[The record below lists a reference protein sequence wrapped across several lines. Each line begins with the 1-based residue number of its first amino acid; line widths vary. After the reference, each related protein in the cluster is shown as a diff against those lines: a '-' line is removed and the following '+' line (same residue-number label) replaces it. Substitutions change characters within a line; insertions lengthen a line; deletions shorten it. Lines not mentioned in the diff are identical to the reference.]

1 MVSYVPQS
9 AGTETR
15 ELAGR
20 ISRVLRESGEILTLQ
35 QSGSRQSWSRA
46 LWASRWSFVMERSP
60 ALVFTSE
67 EHAGVFRL
75 DGRNAIVTGAGSGIG
90 LAIASTFAQNGAR
103 VFALDRDFK
112 AAGAAVENIRA
123 AGGKA
128 SALECDVAVAASVQ
142 SAFARIDSSGD
153 ASRIDILVN
162 NAGIAHIGTVENTS
176 EEDFDRIYSVNV
188 KGIFLCSQA
197 AVRRMLTTGGGVIL
211 NLASIASLIG
221 LTDRFAYSMSKG
233 AVLTMTRSIAV
244 DYVKRGIRCNCI
256 CPARV
261 HTPFVDGYLR
271 TTYPGR
277 EAEMFR
283 QLSEYQPLGRMG
295 TPEEVAAL
303 ALYLCSDE
311 ASFITGQAYPIDGGV
326 LAF

>member
-1 MVSYVPQS
+1 M
-9 AGTETR
+9 
-15 ELAGR
+15 
-20 ISRVLRESGEILTLQ
+20 
-35 QSGSRQSWSRA
+35 
-46 LWASRWSFVMERSP
+46 
-60 ALVFTSE
+60 
-67 EHAGVFRL
+67 FRL
-75 DGRNAIVTGAGSGIG
+75 DGKIAIVTGAGSGIG
-90 LAIASTFAQNGAR
+90 LEIASTFAQGGAG

-112 AAGAAVENIRA
+112 AASGAVERIRA
-123 AGGKA
+123 AGGAA

-142 SAFARIDSSGD
+142 SAFARIDSDSD
-153 ASRIDILVN
+153 APRIDILVN

-176 EEDFDRIYSVNV
+176 EEYFDRIYSVNV

-211 NLASIASLIG
+211 NLASIASLVG

-261 HTPFVDGYLR
+261 HTPFVDGYLAAN
-271 TTYPGR
+271 YPGR
-277 EAEMFR
+277 EAEMMKT
-283 QLSEYQPLGRMG
+283 LSDYQPIARMG
-295 TPEEVAAL
+295 QPDEVASL

-311 ASFITGQAYPIDGGV
+311 SAFVTGQA
-326 LAF
+326 